1 MAGVQGSDVIT
12 KKRARLVGLFIAS
25 DIFAI
30 ILTYVWAYFLRF
42 NTIIYLFPVDPAK
55 GVPAFRS
62 YLLVLPIFI
71 ATHMLIFYF
80 QGFYKSRLRRTKI
93 DDFFFISL
101 NAVLTI
107 LADMA
112 LLNMVIG
119 YSRGGRPAAFGLF
132 IERPSLF
139 FLVIYFIGV
148 ILAISIFRHQIYF
161 LMKRRYAR
169 GLSLLNVLVVGAGE
183 MGVAVAQKLYQ
194 YKDLGFVV
202 KGFLDNERK
211 SGDEIRIN
219 GAVVPVLGR
228 IEDLGPV
235 IEDHNVNE
243 IYVALD
249 LNNYSKILETIQIVN
264 KYPVNV
270 RLIPDL
276 FQLLTLKANIQ
287 DLDGFP
293 VISIDEVPLRGGR
306 RFIKRLADLVF
317 SALGIVLLFPFF
329 LIVAVLIKLT
339 SKGPVFYHQERMGVD
354 GSHFIIH
361 KLRTM
366 VSGAEEETGPVMSA
380 PDDPRI
386 TWIGRILR
394 KYSIDE
400 FPQLANVF
408 KGEMSLVG
416 PRPERPEFVKEF
428 TEKIPKYMLRHKIK
442 SGMTGW
448 AQVHGLRQST
458 SIEKRLEYD
467 FYYIQNWSFAL
478 DLKILW
484 MTFRKG
490 FVDKSVQ

>member
-1 MAGVQGSDVIT
+1 MAGVQGHDVIT
-12 KKRARLVGLFIAS
+12 QKRARLVGLFIAS

-30 ILTYVWAYFLRF
+30 ILSYVWAYFLRF

-55 GVPAFRS
+55 GVPDFAS
-62 YLLVLPIFI
+62 YLFVLPVFI
-71 ATHMLIFYF
+71 ATHMAIFYF
-80 QGFYKSRLRRTKI
+80 QGFYKSRLRRTKL

-101 NAVLTI
+101 NAALTI
-107 LADMA
+107 LVDMA
-112 LLNMVIG
+112 ALNMIIG
-119 YSRGGRPAAFGLF
+119 YSRGGRPSAFGVL
-132 IERPSLF
+132 IERPSIF
-139 FLVIYFIGV
+139 FLLIYFFGV
-148 ILAISIFRHQIYF
+148 ILAISVFRHQIYF
-161 LMKRRYAR
+161 VMKRRYAR
-169 GLSLLNVLVVGAGE
+169 GFNLQNVLVVGAGE

-211 SGDEIRIN
+211 INDEIRID
-219 GAVVPVLGR
+219 GTTVPVLGR
-228 IEDLGPV
+228 IEDLAPV
-235 IEDHNVNE
+235 IEGHNVNE

-276 FQLLTLKANIQ
+276 FQLLTLKANVQ

-293 VISIDEVPLRGGR
+293 VISIDEVPLRGAR
-306 RFIKRLADLVF
+306 RFLKRLADVVF
-317 SALGIVLLFPFF
+317 SALGIVVLFPFF
-329 LIVAVLIKLT
+329 LIVAAAIKLT
-339 SKGPVFYHQERMGVD
+339 SKGPIFYHQERTGVD
-354 GSHFIIH
+354 GRNFIIH

-366 VSGAEEETGPVMSA
+366 VCDAEEATGPVMTA
-380 PDDPRI
+380 PCDPRI

-400 FPQLANVF
+400 MPQLVNVF
-408 KGEMSLVG
+408 RGKMSLVG

-458 SIEKRLEYD
+458 SIEKRLEHD
-467 FYYIQNWSFAL
+467 FYYIQNWSFSL

-490 FVDKSVQ
+490 FIDKTIE